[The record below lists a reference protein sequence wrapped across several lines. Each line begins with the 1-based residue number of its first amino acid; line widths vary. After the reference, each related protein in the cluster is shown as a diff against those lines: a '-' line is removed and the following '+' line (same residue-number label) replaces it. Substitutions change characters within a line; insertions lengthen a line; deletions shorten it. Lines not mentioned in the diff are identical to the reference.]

1 MCVEYKKAKSLNQR
15 ECSNSTRGFMSTE
28 IQKSHWIVWYSVTTT
43 LSKIGFESI
52 YGVGLLKAPKL
63 RMQFEVPSVTVKS
76 LQFNWAKVF
85 CISRCIL
92 NQQIHPAWDWIIGQS
107 YSGGDGGDN
116 SLGSRFPYCYTP
128 LSTPCCHRETW
139 TLGGGVHTD
148 NLTRQPWKFNW
159 LPVITQ
165 CLCSASLQ

>member
-1 MCVEYKKAKSLNQR
+1 MCGHSFQLCVWSTKSKEFKPDGMFQFH
-15 ECSNSTRGFMSTE
+15 EGFYVTW

-43 LSKIGFESI
+43 LSKIGYESI
-52 YGVGLLKAPKL
+52 FGVGLLQAPKL
-63 RMQFEVPSVTVKS
+63 WMQFEVPSVTVKS

-139 TLGGGVHTD
+139 TLGGGVHT
-148 NLTRQPWKFNW
+148 R
-159 LPVITQ
+159 
-165 CLCSASLQ
+165 